1 MLQTG
6 FAAETNGIGFHPPSA
21 FHDNLDGYR
30 APDLLELNS
39 ISSNLIET
47 VFFVNASE
55 TEVFSVL

>member
-1 MLQTG
+1 
-6 FAAETNGIGFHPPSA
+6 
-21 FHDNLDGYR
+21 
-30 APDLLELNS
+30 LELNS